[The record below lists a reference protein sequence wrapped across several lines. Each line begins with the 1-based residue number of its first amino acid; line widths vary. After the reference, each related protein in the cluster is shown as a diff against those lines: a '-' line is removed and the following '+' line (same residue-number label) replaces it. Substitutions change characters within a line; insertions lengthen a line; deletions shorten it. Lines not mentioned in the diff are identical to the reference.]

1 MDELV
6 SKYKSNVPKL
16 KSLAPKW
23 EDELLMALQH
33 FQGYD
38 GAMKY
43 LEILKNTGS
52 IEEAD
57 RQLSSL
63 GNMSVSDYL
72 FTFAN

>member
-1 MDELV
+1 MDKLI
-6 SKYKSNVPKL
+6 SSYKSNLPKL

-33 FQGYD
+33 FQGPE

-43 LEILKNTGS
+43 LTILKNTGS

-57 RQLSSL
+57 KQLSSP
-63 GNMSVSDYL
+63 GNMSISDYL

>member
-6 SKYKSNVPKL
+6 SKYKTNVPKL

-43 LEILKNTGS
+43 LTILKNTGS
-52 IEEAD
+52 IKEAD
-57 RQLSSL
+57 RQLSSP